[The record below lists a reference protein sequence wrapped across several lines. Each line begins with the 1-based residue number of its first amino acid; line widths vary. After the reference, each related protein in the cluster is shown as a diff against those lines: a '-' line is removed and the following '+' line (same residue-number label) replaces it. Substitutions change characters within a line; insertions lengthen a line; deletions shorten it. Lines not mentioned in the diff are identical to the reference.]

1 MTEPRLAGP
10 ARQPAPCEQAPC
22 EQAPCDVT
30 PQPGSTRPLRA
41 AEVTAIA
48 AGRRLYR
55 TEVIG
60 PDATV
65 NTILSHDGALQP
77 AEQQALQQI
86 GARSFGICAAAGV
99 HYQQA
104 ADLLAELREQ

>member
-1 MTEPRLAGP
+1 VTEPRLAGP
-10 ARQPAPCEQAPC
+10 ARGQPSPGPPAQ
-22 EQAPCDVT
+22 CDAT
-30 PQPGSTRPLRA
+30 PLPGGTRPLRA
-41 AEVTAIA
+41 AEVTAIG

-65 NTILSHDGALQP
+65 NTILCHARALQP
-77 AEQQALQQI
+77 LEEQALQQI
-86 GARSFGICAAAGV
+86 GERSFGICARAGV

-104 ADLLAELREQ
+104 ADLLAELRER